1 MQRGFVHFVFR
12 LSDRAY
18 KQATLKNI
26 FLCLILFLLFN
37 IVVIP
42 YYIQQITPDADTS
55 ILDVRFGF
63 SSAEA
68 YETLHAIG
76 QEGRNKYLFF
86 LAIIDSIYP
95 LVYGS
100 LLILAAGFLLRR
112 TLNQNNDFRI
122 LNLVAIDAV
131 IFDYLENLGIIY
143 LISHYPSRADGVATL
158 ASVSGMIKWVM
169 ITLAICVILFGLI
182 GYIRSKLKK
191 PQHHLS

>member
-26 FLCLILFLLFN
+26 FIFLMLFLLFN
-37 IVVIP
+37 VVVIP

-63 SSAEA
+63 SSADA
-68 YETLHAIG
+68 YETLEAIG

-86 LAIIDSIYP
+86 LAVIDSIYP

-100 LLILAAGFLLRR
+100 LLILTAGFLLRR
-112 TLNQNNDFRI
+112 TLNESNDFRI

-143 LISHYPSRADGVATL
+143 MISRYPSRADGVATL
-158 ASVSGMIKWVM
+158 ASVSGMIKWIM
-169 ITLAICVILFGLI
+169 IILAICVILFGLI
-182 GYIRSKLKK
+182 GYIRGKLKQ
-191 PQHHLS
+191 PQHHLL